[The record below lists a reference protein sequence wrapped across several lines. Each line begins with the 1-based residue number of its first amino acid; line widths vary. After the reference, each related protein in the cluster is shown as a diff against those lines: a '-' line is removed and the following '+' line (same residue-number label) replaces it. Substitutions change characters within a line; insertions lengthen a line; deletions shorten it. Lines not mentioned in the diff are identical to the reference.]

1 MISIAEICEDL
12 SGPKFHFGSTIGH
25 PAVST
30 SDCLHWANSTVD
42 RDILRLLQVDQFWEV
57 NCVDKC
63 SCILVSNVAVNSDGD
78 LHKKQ
83 VCQSYVKVEVD
94 SNSVELIWSKIRVV
108 HVDGTRR

>member
-1 MISIAEICEDL
+1 MISSAKLCEDL
-12 SGPKFHFGSTIGH
+12 SGSKFHFPSSIGH

-83 VCQSYVKVEVD
+83 V
-94 SNSVELIWSKIRVV
+94 
-108 HVDGTRR
+108 G